1 MVHSA
6 HLQQLQAQLIRSA
19 STSPFLSPQNSLQAS
34 AALLHTQAAAAAA
47 AQAAAVAGLHN
58 PGSYFPNLST
68 STDATTSTALPITTG
83 QVDLGTRVSESN
95 HNSKDVK
102 STGITSSMTQIRS
115 SSTDLPSSSSTSS
128 SNRLNSLEPSSNVV
142 SSTMEDDDSRE
153 GGLQLGSELGDP
165 KKYLGT
171 IKVCS
176 ISSTTNHYHSSI
188 IRYYFH
194 RIIFL
199 LTIENTFIDLRYE
212 NSLSNI

>member
-58 PGSYFPNLST
+58 PSPYLPNLST
-68 STDATTSTALPITTG
+68 SSDAPTTTALPITSG
-83 QVDLGTRVSESN
+83 HLELGTKVSESS
-95 HNSKDVK
+95 HNNKDGK
-102 STGITSSMTQIRS
+102 STGISSSMTQIRS

-153 GGLQLGSELGDP
+153 GILQLGSELGDQ
-165 KKYLGT
+165 KKHLGT
-171 IKVCS
+171 IKVS
-176 ISSTTNHYHSSI
+176 FQFHVLQHF
-188 IRYYFH
+188 RYQ
-194 RIIFL
+194 
-199 LTIENTFIDLRYE
+199 
-212 NSLSNI
+212 

>member
-1 MVHSA
+1 MTLLFLLGAISPALVHSA

-58 PGSYFPNLST
+58 PTPYLPNLST
-68 STDATTSTALPITTG
+68 SSDATTTTALPITSG
-83 QVDLGTRVSESN
+83 NLDLGTKVSESS
-95 HNSKDVK
+95 HSGKDGK
-102 STGITSSMTQIRS
+102 STGISSSMTQIRS

-153 GGLQLGSELGDP
+153 GISQLGSEFGDQ
-165 KKYLGT
+165 KKHLGT
-171 IKVCS
+171 IKVS
-176 ISSTTNHYHSSI
+176 FLYIFYLS
-188 IRYYFH
+188 YYSG
-194 RIIFL
+194 R
-199 LTIENTFIDLRYE
+199 TVKENV
-212 NSLSNI
+212 